1 MRRVARPQ
9 MLTKSRP
16 RPFDIA
22 DRMTARVLYLSY
34 DGMCDPLGG
43 SQVLPYLFGL
53 ARRGHRISLI
63 SFEKPERSADERA
76 AVAKACA
83 DAGIAWHP
91 LPYRK
96 RPPVLSTLGDVARMW
111 DLAARLSG
119 KQPYDIA
126 HCRSYLPGLVGL
138 KLKQRFGTRFL
149 FDMRGFWADER
160 REGGSWPSSNPL
172 FRTIYGYFK
181 KQERLFW
188 RNADAMVSLTQSGK
202 EVIATAERSAAP
214 ISVIPCCVD
223 FDVFKPATKAKR
235 ANARK
240 ELEIGRDD
248 HVLGYI
254 GSLGGNYMLDEM
266 LDFYRAYR
274 ERFGRAKFLF
284 VTQVPEGEIRAAAGK
299 KDLDQA
305 EIVIRPASRAQVPFY
320 VAAADHGIAFKQ
332 PSFSAK
338 ACSPTKL
345 GEMLALEIPVV
356 ANSGVGDVEQVIED
370 TGAGVIVRSFSDT
383 AYRQAVEALQSAKP
397 DAQWRKAIRC
407 WFDLH
412 AGVDRYDEIY
422 RNLAAP
428 QHA

>member
-1 MRRVARPQ
+1 
-9 MLTKSRP
+9 
-16 RPFDIA
+16 
-22 DRMTARVLYLSY
+22 MTARVLYLSY

-63 SFEKPERSADERA
+63 SFEKSERTTVERET
-76 AVAKACA
+76 VAKACA

-96 RPPVLSTLGDVARMW
+96 RPPVLSTMADVVQMQR
-111 DLAARLSG
+111 LAAQLHRQTPFDLV
-119 KQPYDIA
+119 
-126 HCRSYLPGLVGL
+126 HCRSYLPALVGL
-138 KLKQRFGTRFL
+138 KMKQRFGTRFL

-160 REGGSWPSSNPL
+160 LESGSWPSTNPVL
-172 FRTIYGYFK
+172 RAAYTYFK
-181 KQERLFW
+181 SQERAFW
-188 RNADAMVSLTQSGK
+188 RQADAMVSLTQSGK
-202 EVIATAERSAAP
+202 KSIETSEGDTAP

-223 FDVFKPATKAKR
+223 FDVFKPVTKAKR
-235 ANARK
+235 AEARK
-240 ELEIGRDD
+240 QLGIGKDD

-274 ERFGRAKFLF
+274 ERHGGAKFLF
-284 VTQVPEGEIRAAAGK
+284 VTQVPDEEIRAAAEK
-299 KDLDQA
+299 KAVDAA
-305 EIVIRPASRAQVPFY
+305 EIVIRRASRLQVPFY

-356 ANSGVGDVEQVIED
+356 ANSGVGDVEQVIEE
-370 TGAGVIVRSFSDT
+370 TGAGVIIRSFRET
-383 AYRQAVEALQSAKP
+383 AYRQAVEALQAVKP
-397 DAQWRKAIRC
+397 NSRWRKATSG
-407 WFDLH
+407 WFDLD
-412 AGVDRYDEIY
+412 AGIDRYDEIY
-422 RNLAAP
+422 RNLVAR